1 MTAQVVGSRSGVVVG
16 VDGSAGSGQ
25 ALKWAVAEAR
35 LRGAPLTVVHA
46 WHQTSPV
53 SFVGGYLGTPMLY
66 DVDLFE
72 KAAQQVLDEAVD
84 SVDTTGLADP
94 VVRKVIQDGAS
105 AALVGASSDADLLV
119 VGARGVGGFPG
130 LLVGS
135 VTTQVTHHASCPV
148 VVVPA

>member
-1 MTAQVVGSRSGVVVG
+1 MG
-16 VDGSAGSGQ
+16 VDGSAGSVQ
-25 ALKWAVAEAR
+25 ALTWAAAEAR

-46 WHQTSPV
+46 WHQASPV
-53 SFVGGYLGTPMLY
+53 AFGGGYIGTPMLY
-66 DVDLFE
+66 DAELFE

-84 SVDTTGLADP
+84 AVDTTDLAGP
-94 VVRKVIQDGAS
+94 IRRTLIQDGAS
-105 AALVGASSDADLLV
+105 AALVEASSGAALLV
-119 VGARGVGGFPG
+119 VGARGVGGFLG